1 MCRATA
7 NVVGYANW
15 EASITC
21 SKPYENV
28 WYKLD
33 EELEEESC
41 RTGQEVTTRL
51 DGNGFDYCDQCIATM
66 ITHRA
71 AKKVSLAARTT
82 TGTTSASRR
91 A

>member
-51 DGNGFDYCDQCIATM
+51 DGNGFDYCRSMYCNDDYAQGCEEGF
-66 ITHRA
+66 
-71 AKKVSLAARTT
+71 SC
-82 TGTTSASRR
+82 SANDDGYDVCQ
-91 A
+91 